1 MILMVDLGGFESIE
15 LPKQMCQSVYL
26 DSGAHNRR
34 VPVWGRHILSA
45 QMPEIHSALRFMP
58 KNVSWEG

>member
-1 MILMVDLGGFESIE
+1 MFMVDLGGFESIE

-26 DSGAHNRR
+26 DLGAHNVR
-34 VPVWGRHILSA
+34 VPVWGRHIASA
-45 QMPEIHSALRFMP
+45 HMPEIHSALQLMP

>member
-1 MILMVDLGGFESIE
+1 MVDLGGFESIE

-26 DSGAHNRR
+26 DLGTHNIRM
-34 VPVWGRHILSA
+34 PVSGRHILSA
-45 QMPEIHSALRFMP
+45 QMPEIHSALLFMP